1 MSTLYVITAF
11 SFVAASSKP
20 DGLFHFNFDSTISP
34 DQVKALPMF
43 FTPDSTME
51 LLNMDHIIA
60 STYHDDPKS
69 QTRRDK
75 KNKMSDS
82 YTAAIELNLEWKHA
96 LYADPSGDAYQCI
109 RQMFHVRNA
118 LPITPDRLVNRLDQV
133 PATDYIW
140 LFVVYDSS
148 RPRDECKLA
157 KALADI
163 AAEYFYEYVMI
174 GTIDMAYPSNRASF
188 GPIVTE
194 MPSLIVKFPHT
205 DLKSLAATQID
216 WKPNIQLAPLKQW
229 GTYIPRQDLED
240 DARRTFER
248 IIEKY
253 WNELQSWHQIA
264 SIYSVFYHHPRK
276 ALFQKA
282 IESMENDIHQQLHR
296 RAYVTFKLEPGSD
309 EFNEFMV
316 KFTYHEKVDA
326 MLRQYLERI
335 KRENRGAVMNNKLQ
349 TELEPRNIPDLGES
363 FKHWQYAARNQVDGR
378 QWHAEL

>member
-1 MSTLYVITAF
+1 M
-11 SFVAASSKP
+11 
-20 DGLFHFNFDSTISP
+20 
-34 DQVKALPMF
+34 
-43 FTPDSTME
+43 
-51 LLNMDHIIA
+51 
-60 STYHDDPKS
+60 
-69 QTRRDK
+69 RRDQK
-75 KNKMSDS
+75 DKMSDS
-82 YTAAIELNLEWKHA
+82 YPAAIEQNLNWKHA
-96 LYADPSGDAYQCI
+96 LYADPTGDAYQCI

-148 RPRDECKLA
+148 RPEDECKRKFISCCDSNLIFVTVA
-157 KALADI
+157 KALVDI

-194 MPSLIVKFPHT
+194 MPSLIVKYPHT
-205 DLKSLAATQID
+205 DLKSLAVTQTA
-216 WKPNIQLAPLKQW
+216 WKPNIQLAPLKDW
-229 GTYIPRQDLED
+229 GTYIPRKDLED
-240 DARRTFER
+240 NARRTFER

-276 ALFQKA
+276 GLFQKA

-296 RAYVTFKLEPGSD
+296 RAYVTFKLEPGSA
-309 EFNEFMV
+309 EFNDFMV

-326 MLRQYLERI
+326 KLRQYLERI
-335 KRENRGAVMNNKLQ
+335 KRENRAAVVNNKLQ
-349 TELEPRNIPDLGES
+349 TELG
-363 FKHWQYAARNQVDGR
+363 K
-378 QWHAEL
+378 